1 MSEPTATTPSG
12 NAERSRDFHST
23 LSREGITMGQPRSR
37 VLAVCGRVFAIGL
50 VVLTVMA
57 ISRTA
62 WAEQLVAVVGPMTG
76 SESAHGIDYAAG
88 VKRAIGEINATGGL
102 LGQKLTYSIVD
113 DACDADQAEAAAY
126 RIVDER
132 PAVVIGHYCSA
143 CSIRAAPVYAKA
155 GIVQISPTST
165 NPRLTE
171 IGLSSV
177 FRMVGRDDNQGRTAV
192 SRLVAVWP
200 HGRIAVLDD
209 GGTYGKGLAD
219 VVREGLKAHGIN
231 PVLSESFQPGAQT
244 YSAIVRRMKT
254 ASVQAVFI
262 GAYDLDIAVIAR
274 EVAAAGLHLTIL
286 AGDALVAPSFW
297 DAAGKAGENLIFTFS
312 PSPLDLPAGRALIEA
327 AHRDGVE
334 FSGQTVL
341 AYAAVEVWAEAVRKA
356 GSFDTAVVAAT
367 LHTNRFAST
376 IGPVQFDQ
384 HGDVLG
390 MPGEWLWYRWKA
402 GKIEHTSA
410 SVP

>member
-1 MSEPTATTPSG
+1 MGCQPPSG
-12 NAERSRDFHST
+12 IPPLFGRIFAIA
-23 LSREGITMGQPRSR
+23 LA
-37 VLAVCGRVFAIGL
+37 VLASLALSGRAK
-50 VVLTVMA
+50 
-57 ISRTA
+57 
-62 WAEQLVAVVGPMTG
+62 AEQIVVVVGPMTG

-88 VKRAIGEINATGGL
+88 VKRAISEINAKGGL
-102 LGQKLTYSIVD
+102 LGQKLTFSIVD
-113 DACDADQAEAAAY
+113 DACDADQAEAAAQQ
-126 RIVDER
+126 IVEER
-132 PAVVIGHYCSA
+132 PAVVIGHYCSS

-155 GIVQISPTST
+155 RIVQISPTST

-171 IGLSSV
+171 IGLTSV
-177 FRMVGRDDNQGRTAV
+177 FRMVGRDDDQGRTAV
-192 SRLVAVWP
+192 SRLAAAWP
-200 HGRIAVLDD
+200 HGKIAVLDD

-219 VVREGLKAHGIN
+219 VVRDGLKARGIK

-244 YSAIVRRMKT
+244 YSAIVRRMRT

-312 PSPLDLPAGRALIEA
+312 PNPLDLPAGRALIEA
-327 AHRDGVE
+327 ARRDGVE

-341 AYAAVEVWAEAVRKA
+341 AYASVEVWAEAVRKA
-356 GSFDTAVVAAT
+356 GSFDTVAVAAT
-367 LHTNRFAST
+367 LHASRFAST
-376 IGPVQFDQ
+376 IGPVQFDRN
-384 HGDVLG
+384 GDVLG
-390 MPGEWLWYRWKA
+390 TPGEWLWYRWRA
-402 GKIEHTSA
+402 GKIEHAAA

>member
-1 MSEPTATTPSG
+1 MGRQPSG
-12 NAERSRDFHST
+12 RMPAFF
-23 LSREGITMGQPRSR
+23 
-37 VLAVCGRVFAIGL
+37 GRVFIALVMLFSLGL
-50 VVLTVMA
+50 SGPA
-57 ISRTA
+57 G
-62 WAEQLVAVVGPMTG
+62 AEQIVAVVGPMTG

-88 VKRAIGEINATGGL
+88 VKRAINEINAKGGL
-102 LGQKLTYSIVD
+102 LGQKLTFSIVD
-113 DACDADQAEAAAY
+113 DACDADQAEAAAQQ
-126 RIVDER
+126 IVDER

-171 IGLSSV
+171 IGLNTV

-192 SRLVAVWP
+192 SRLVTAWP

-209 GGTYGKGLAD
+209 GGIYGKGLAD
-219 VVREGLKAHGIN
+219 VVREGLKSRGVS
-231 PVLSESFQPGAQT
+231 PVLSETFQPGAQT
-244 YSAIVRRMKT
+244 YSAMVRRMKA

-274 EVAAAGLHLTIL
+274 EIAAEGLHITIL

-312 PSPLDLPAGRALIEA
+312 PNPLDLPAGRALIDA
-327 AHRDGVE
+327 ARRDGVE

-341 AYAAVEVWAEAVRKA
+341 AYASVEVWAEAVRKA
-356 GSFDTAVVAAT
+356 GTFDTTTVAKT
-367 LHTNRFAST
+367 LHMNRFAST

-384 HGDVLG
+384 HGDVMG
-390 MPGEWLWYRWKA
+390 TPGEWLWYRWKG
-402 GKIEHTSA
+402 GKVEHAVASA
-410 SVP
+410 P